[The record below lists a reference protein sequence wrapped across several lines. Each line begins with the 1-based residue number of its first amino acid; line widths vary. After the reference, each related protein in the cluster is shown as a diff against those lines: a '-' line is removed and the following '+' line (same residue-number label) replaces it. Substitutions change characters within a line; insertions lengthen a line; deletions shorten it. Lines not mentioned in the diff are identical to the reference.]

1 MLVDRRLADLPRFA
15 SYGRVIR
22 IAGLVVEAVG
32 LDVGMGALCRVQS
45 LADNRSVL
53 AEVCGFQN
61 GGVLLM
67 SLGDLEG
74 IHAGAIVQ
82 PLGRSF
88 GVQVGPGL
96 LGRVLDGIGNP
107 IDGGP
112 RIQVAERMPL
122 TAEPPN
128 PLHRKPITEP
138 LITGVRAIDGL
149 LTLGRGQRVGIFAGS
164 GVGKSTLLGMIAR
177 RSTADVNVIALLGAR
192 GREVTDFIDHAL
204 GPEGLARSVV
214 IVATGDQAALVRAR
228 GALVATAIAEYFRD
242 EGKQVLLMVDSIT
255 RVAMA
260 WREIGLA
267 VGEPPTTKGYPPS
280 VFANLPRLLERAG
293 NSSTGGITGL
303 YTVLVDGDDF
313 NEPVADAARS
323 ILDGHIVLTRR
334 LAGAGHFPA
343 IDVLESKSRLRDH
356 VTPAVQQQSAQSLL
370 RAEAAYREKED
381 LVLVGAYQKGSD
393 PQVDAAIQYREN
405 ILGFLR
411 QPSAEAT
418 PYSETRVLLETLA
431 TRIDATAVR
440 RAAA

>member
-1 MLVDRRLADLPRFA
+1 M
-15 SYGRVIR
+15 
-22 IAGLVVEAVG
+22 
-32 LDVGMGALCRVQS
+32 
-45 LADNRSVL
+45 
-53 AEVCGFQN
+53 
-61 GGVLLM
+61 
-67 SLGDLEG
+67 
-74 IHAGAIVQ
+74 
-82 PLGRSF
+82 
-88 GVQVGPGL
+88 
-96 LGRVLDGIGNP
+96 
-107 IDGGP
+107 
-112 RIQVAERMPL
+112 
-122 TAEPPN
+122 
-128 PLHRKPITEP
+128 
-138 LITGVRAIDGL
+138 
-149 LTLGRGQRVGIFAGS
+149 
-164 GVGKSTLLGMIAR
+164 
-177 RSTADVNVIALLGAR
+177 
-192 GREVTDFIDHAL
+192 
-204 GPEGLARSVV
+204 